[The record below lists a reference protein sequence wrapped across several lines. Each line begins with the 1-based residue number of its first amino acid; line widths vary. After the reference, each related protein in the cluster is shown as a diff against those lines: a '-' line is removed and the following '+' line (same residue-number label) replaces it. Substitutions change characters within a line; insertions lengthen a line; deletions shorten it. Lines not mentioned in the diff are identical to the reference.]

1 MHYIQL
7 IQITELL
14 SYCTYTHYTCAVL
27 ASASTFIISLWSDR
41 KTVGE
46 KTIPRL
52 LESIWFTALESE
64 TSFKKL
70 NGEMENYS
78 TSSYV
83 HFGLFLDIFCRILV
97 ACTNICMYVCMYVCL
112 YQYQVHLCMMHV
124 CMYYVPDKIFQC
136 R

>member
-1 MHYIQL
+1 MHYIEP

-14 SYCTYTHYTCAVL
+14 SYCTYTHYTCAVF

-52 LESIWFTALESE
+52 LESIWFTALDSE
-64 TSFKKL
+64 TTFKKL

-97 ACTNICMYVCMYVCL
+97 ACTNICMYVCMYVCMFIPISSPL
-112 YQYQVHLCMMHV
+112 MYDA
-124 CMYYVPDKIFQC
+124 CMYVIC
-136 R
+136 T